1 MDKRTTLALL
11 LMAALLM
18 IYPATFM
25 RWEPGKKPAR
35 TAEAPAPSPKG
46 PDAAPPV
53 GAALAAPVPPKDAPI
68 VPDRTATIEAPLYRA
83 EVNSLGGQI
92 RSWELHYRGAKPMIA
107 PGFLASRGLSVT
119 RAGQPPRLVGFV
131 LSAEKLTLGLSG
143 ASGDLVLTGED
154 GFGLRLTEAFGVH
167 PQRYL
172 VDHLLKV
179 GHRPGDAA
187 SAGVPPRCA
196 GPSWPA
202 KRTP

>member
-35 TAEAPAPSPKG
+35 TAEAPAPSRKG
-46 PDAAPPV
+46 PDAGPPV

-83 EVNSLGGQI
+83 EVKRLGGQI
-92 RSWELHYRGAKPMIA
+92 RAWELHYRGAKPMIA

-119 RAGQPPRLVGFV
+119 RAGEPPRLVGFV
-131 LSAEKLTLGLSG
+131 LSAKKLTLGPSG
-143 ASGDLVLTGED
+143 PSGDLVLTGED
-154 GFGLRLTEAFGVH
+154 GFGLRVTETLRFH
-167 PQRYL
+167 TECYL
-172 VDHLLKV
+172 VGHLVKGENRQAV
-179 GHRPGDAA
+179 AP
-187 SAGVPPRCA
+187 SAGVLLGWARPS
-196 GPSWPA
+196 GP
-202 KRTP
+202 